1 MRGTAG
7 RGSQLCHFPAHASW
21 IEETSCSSLKLDRQH
36 SRAEVLAGGCQVTFQ
51 RPVEV
56 GDLLQLRCHIMHT
69 DTRHDL
75 GKVRHVLYQCSG

>member
-1 MRGTAG
+1 MEGTASRDRCLWALSSSCMRDVGSLAHELDG
-7 RGSQLCHFPAHASW
+7 RSQ
-21 IEETSCSSLKLDRQH
+21 
-36 SRAEVLAGGCQVTFQ
+36 VLAGACQVTFQ

-75 GKVRHVLYQCSG
+75 GKVCHML

>member
-1 MRGTAG
+1 MHLQSGYR
-7 RGSQLCHFPAHASW
+7 SW
-21 IEETSCSSLKLDRQH
+21 CATVA
-36 SRAEVLAGGCQVTFQ
+36 RACQVTFQ

-75 GKVRHVLYQCSG
+75 GKVRR

>member
-1 MRGTAG
+1 M
-7 RGSQLCHFPAHASW
+7 
-21 IEETSCSSLKLDRQH
+21 
-36 SRAEVLAGGCQVTFQ
+36 TFQ

-75 GKVRHVLYQCSG
+75 GKVRHMLYSCSGSA

>member
-1 MRGTAG
+1 M
-7 RGSQLCHFPAHASW
+7 
-21 IEETSCSSLKLDRQH
+21 
-36 SRAEVLAGGCQVTFQ
+36 LAGAQVTFQ

-75 GKVRHVLYQCSG
+75 GKVRHLPYQCHG